1 MAAQRRRRSG
11 LSLASKGLCYAILIL
26 AMVWVL
32 FPIVIMIFNSF
43 REVGGTFAYDLGHIV
58 PTFRNYLSLFGLAHE
73 ESGVIVTKY
82 NFVANFRN
90 SIVVS
95 SISTIIAVVL
105 GSLAAYSLSRF
116 KTGGETL
123 RFDILSFRMFPPIA
137 SAIPIFLLMKYA
149 GLLNTWWA
157 LVFAYNTFNV
167 PFATYVLAGFFDEV
181 STEFEESAMVDGC
194 SRWQAFTKVTMP
206 MAING
211 VIAAAV
217 LIFLLSWNEF
227 LFAFLLTSSES
238 ATIPVAATALIT
250 HAGIRIGEVSAAITV
265 MIIPT
270 LIAVFV
276 LQKFLVKGLT
286 FGAVK
291 G

>member
-1 MAAQRRRRSG
+1 METRRYRKSKASIGSRA
-11 LSLASKGLCYAILIL
+11 LAYAILIL
-26 AMVWVL
+26 ALVWVL
-32 FPIVIMIFNSF
+32 FPIVVMIFNSF
-43 REVGGTFAYDLGHIV
+43 REARGTYAYDLTHII
-58 PTFRNYLSLFGLAHE
+58 PTFRNYLSLFGLAYE

-82 NFVANFRN
+82 TFAANFVN

-95 SISTIIAVVL
+95 SISTVIAIAL

-116 KTGGETL
+116 KTGGDTL

-137 SAIPIFLLMKYA
+137 SAIPIFVFMKYA
-149 GLLNTWWA
+149 NLLNTWWA
-157 LVFAYNTFNV
+157 LIFAYNTFNV

-194 SRWQAFTKVTMP
+194 SRLQAFRKITIPIAT
-206 MAING
+206 NG
-211 VIAAAV
+211 IIAAAV
-217 LIFLLSWNEF
+217 LVFLLSWNEF
-227 LFAFLLTSSES
+227 LFAFLLTAAEA

-250 HAGIRIGEVSAAITV
+250 HTGVKIGEVSAAITV

-270 LIAVFV
+270 LITVFV

>member
-1 MAAQRRRRSG
+1 
-11 LSLASKGLCYAILIL
+11 
-26 AMVWVL
+26 MVWVL
-32 FPIVIMIFNSF
+32 FPIVVMIFNSF
-43 REVGGTFAYDLGHIV
+43 REARGTYAYDLGHII
-58 PTFRNYLSLFGLAHE
+58 PTFRNYLSLFGLAYE

-82 NFVANFRN
+82 SFASNFIN

-95 SISTIIAVVL
+95 SISTVIAIVL

-116 KTGGETL
+116 KTGGDTL

-137 SAIPIFLLMKYA
+137 SAIPIFVFMKYA
-149 GLLNTWWA
+149 NLLNTWWA
-157 LVFAYNTFNV
+157 LIFAYNTFNV

-194 SRWQAFTKVTMP
+194 SRLQAFRKVTIP
-206 MAING
+206 MSTNG
-211 VIAAAV
+211 IIAAAV
-217 LIFLLSWNEF
+217 LVFLLSWNEF
-227 LFAFLLTSSES
+227 LFAFLLTAAEAS
-238 ATIPVAATALIT
+238 TIPVAATALIT
-250 HAGIRIGEVSAAITV
+250 HTGVKIGEVSAAITV

-276 LQKFLVKGLT
+276 LQRFLVKGLT